1 MTGAKKKQFS
11 LLRERYLYAILMD
24 MNEFDFIWFSVLKA
38 GQVLHEFQRGPQV
51 IQLMALNRTCG
62 HFYESTG

>member
-24 MNEFDFIWFSVLKA
+24 MNEFDLFGFL
-38 GQVLHEFQRGPQV
+38 F
-51 IQLMALNRTCG
+51 
-62 HFYESTG
+62 